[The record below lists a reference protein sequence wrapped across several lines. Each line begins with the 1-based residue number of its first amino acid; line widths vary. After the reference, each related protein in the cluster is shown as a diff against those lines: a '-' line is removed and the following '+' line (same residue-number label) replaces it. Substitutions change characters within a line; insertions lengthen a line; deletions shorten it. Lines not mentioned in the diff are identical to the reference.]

1 MQKII
6 ELSLEE
12 IVAVTGGHK
21 TVTASASISTSTSTA
36 SLSVAW
42 VQPTVSTSIQRP
54 TFVAPTQ
61 TLQAYRL

>member
-6 ELSLEE
+6 ELNLEE

-21 TVTASASISTSTSTA
+21 TVTASASISTSTA

-61 TLQAYRL
+61 TLQVYRL